1 MTEHT
6 RGMTGGELEQIRESM
21 GFDKRSMAALLGWDY
36 STYQKRAY
44 GTRGIPAD
52 AAEQVRSAQ
61 KHDRELTACIQARTV
76 ERIHRDYPQ
85 GIPSAP
91 LDIDETT

>member
-1 MTEHT
+1 MTPA
-6 RGMTGGELEQIRESM
+6 ELEQIRVSM
-21 GFDKRSMAALLGWDY
+21 GFDKRSMAQLLGWDY

-52 AAEQVRSAQ
+52 AASQVYAAQ
-61 KHDRELTACIQARTV
+61 ERDRQVCQEIRERTMA
-76 ERIHRDYPQ
+76 RIHRDYPQ

-91 LDIDETT
+91 LDSDEMV